1 MYIAKDAYINEGCI
15 SGNKYRIVKTDSI
28 GKVVVIYD
36 GYYDFKKHEFKLY
49 PKRLNYPRH
58 GIDKITAH
66 TIRGENIVS
75 LSKAT
80 ATT

>member
-49 PKRLNYPRH
+49 PKKLNYPRN
-58 GIDKITAH
+58 GIDKIAVH
-66 TIRGENIVS
+66 TVSGESVIPS
-75 LSKAT
+75 SKAT
-80 ATT
+80 AGA